1 MKIKS
6 WLKYLVYSLLIFL
19 FVFLRESVVNEIE
32 VYFKIRSLSNI
43 IINIINILSVVGV
56 GVLIG
61 LEQFISE
68 VKTDGRW
75 KVNFPKFI
83 LLGLPSLYL
92 SFSTVL
98 ILTGNMIISYPVLWL
113 WQHGYSS
120 YMPLFQLISGH
131 VIITSF
137 SKISKGI

>member
-1 MKIKS
+1 MRVKS
-6 WLKYLVYSLLIFL
+6 WLKYLVYSVLIFLLIFL
-19 FVFLRESVVNEIE
+19 RENVVNEIE
-32 VYFKIRSLSNI
+32 VYSKTRSPSKI
-43 IINIINILSVVGV
+43 IINIINILNVVVV

-61 LEQFISE
+61 LEQFICE
-68 VKTDGRW
+68 VKKDGRW
-75 KVNFPKFI
+75 KINLSKFI
-83 LLGLPSLYL
+83 LVGLPSLYL

-98 ILTGNMIISYPVLWL
+98 IFTGSIISYPVLWI

-137 SKISKGI
+137 SKISNDI

>member
-19 FVFLRESVVNEIE
+19 FVFLRENVVNEIE
-32 VYFKIRSLSNI
+32 VYFKTRSLSNI
-43 IINIINILSVVGV
+43 IINIINIINVVVV

-61 LEQFISE
+61 LEQFICE
-68 VKTDGRW
+68 VKKDGRW
-75 KVNFPKFI
+75 KINLPKFI
-83 LLGLPSLYL
+83 LVGLPSLYL
-92 SFSTVL
+92 SCSTVL
-98 ILTGNMIISYPVLWL
+98 ILTGSIISYPVLWI

-137 SKISKGI
+137 SKISK